1 MRVSSRSEM
10 RYKMQTTPLL
20 LGITDTSY
28 IFKPSILSSQRI
40 TVTLVD
46 TTHIEVYIEDTLALS
61 TLKLKYTHGAYINL
75 TQEELITLWFETLL
89 KKPEILPNTIVIK
102 NFIQEVIKL
111 LFN

>member
-10 RYKMQTTPLL
+10 RYKMQSTPLL
-20 LGITDTSY
+20 IAITDTSY
-28 IFKPSILSSQRI
+28 IFKPSISSSQRI
-40 TVTLVD
+40 TITLVD
-46 TTHIEVYIEDTLALS
+46 TTHIEVYIEDTVTLTS
-61 TLKLKYTHGAYINL
+61 LKLKYTYGAYIDL

-89 KKPEILPNTIVIK
+89 KKPEILSNTIVIR